1 MIIGQEQH
9 IIGQGE
15 GRTKKQAKTAAVKNL
30 LTQMDLSTLPPL
42 HRKKRKIDGSCG
54 MKDNG
59 DTKTISRS
67 TINPAL
73 PSHEEV
79 KGDQTNTN
87 LQVNCSCLIVAN
99 YKICCKT

>member
-1 MIIGQEQH
+1 MIIGQDQH
-9 IIGQGE
+9 IISQGK

-30 LTQMDLSTLPPL
+30 LTKMHLFPLPPL

-59 DTKTISRS
+59 DTKTISRP

-73 PSHEEV
+73 PSHEEAR
-79 KGDQTNTN
+79 GNQTNAN
-87 LQVNCSCLIVAN
+87 LQVKCLCLIVAN
-99 YKICCKT
+99 

>member
-30 LTQMDLSTLPPL
+30 LTQMDLSLLPPL

-54 MKDNG
+54 TKDNNS

-79 KGDQTNTN
+79 RGDQTNAN
-87 LQVNCSCLIVAN
+87 LQVKCSYLIVE
-99 YKICCKT
+99 

>member
-1 MIIGQEQH
+1 MIIGQDQH
-9 IIGQGE
+9 IIGQGK

-30 LTQMDLSTLPPL
+30 LTQMDLATLPPL

-73 PSHEEV
+73 PSHEEAR
-79 KGDQTNTN
+79 GNQTNANAN
-87 LQVNCSCLIVAN
+87 LQVKCSYLIVAN
-99 YKICCKT
+99 

>member
-15 GRTKKQAKTAAVKNL
+15 GRTKKQAKTVAVKNL
-30 LTQMDLSTLPPL
+30 LTKMHLFPLPPL
-42 HRKKRKIDGSCG
+42 QRKKRKIDGSCG
-54 MKDNG
+54 MKDSG
-59 DTKTISRS
+59 DTKTISRP

-79 KGDQTNTN
+79 RGDQTNAN
-87 LQVNCSCLIVAN
+87 LQVKCSYLIVAN
-99 YKICCKT
+99 YE

>member
-1 MIIGQEQH
+1 MIIGQEQQ
-9 IIGQGE
+9 IVGQGE

-30 LTQMDLSTLPPL
+30 LTQMQLATLPLP

-59 DTKTISRS
+59 DTKTISRP
-67 TINPAL
+67 TVNPAL

-79 KGDQTNTN
+79 RGGQTNAN
-87 LQVNCSCLIVAN
+87 LQVKCSYLIVVN
-99 YKICCKT
+99 

>member
-30 LTQMDLSTLPPL
+30 LTQMHLSILPPLHL

-79 KGDQTNTN
+79 RGDQTNAN
-87 LQVNCSCLIVAN
+87 RQVKCSYLIVAN
-99 YKICCKT
+99 